1 MLLMIKIVVV
11 MKKKMMMT
19 FNMFEYSDNLSSMEA
34 SKIGI
39 PQNHPNLD
47 KSSNET

>member
-19 FNMFEYSDNLSSMEA
+19 FNMFEYSDNQVE
-34 SKIGI
+34 
-39 PQNHPNLD
+39 
-47 KSSNET
+47 